1 MGNGGLFKMLVREP
15 ALDYRIF
22 AEPRELPALP
32 LLCDRLC
39 VLRTG
44 QDGECARLAE
54 LPPVR

>member
-1 MGNGGLFKMLVREP
+1 MLVREP